1 MQEIKIDNLTLSA
14 NTENVFDDEVAYLL
28 IYVFQGGQ
36 FIASSRSYEC
46 GHIDIDNRWSFVE
59 KILNKYADAV
69 RNNKY
74 TIIDNAN
81 EIYITN

>member
-14 NTENVFDDEVAYLL
+14 NVENVFDDEVAYLK
-28 IYVFQGGQ
+28 IYLFQGGQ

-46 GHIDIDNRWSFVE
+46 GHIDMNARWSFVE

-74 TIIDNAN
+74 KIIDGID
-81 EIYITN
+81 EIVIIN